1 MSMNR
6 LTVQVVA
13 ACGVAAFA
21 SATRAGIVNPSFE
34 DVYPSPR
41 EPFLMLPTG
50 WTTIVPEDGWDAVY
64 SEESDVYVGSPITPT
79 DGRAMA
85 IVTSPWRL
93 WQTVTLTA
101 GERILVD
108 VAVATN
114 STQAFGSAIVALGSG
129 PDFVPWNVTASS
141 SFDVPYPGDFGT
153 LDVPWIDW
161 QTLSL
166 TVPATGTYD
175 LVLIGSFSHNGDGSV
190 STYFDNIRV
199 IPAPSALAL
208 LGLGGAVAARRRR

>member
-1 MSMNR
+1 MSR
-6 LTVQVVA
+6 SALHLVVTL
-13 ACGVAAFA
+13 GVAAIA
-21 SATRAGIVNPSFE
+21 SASHAGIVNPSFE

-41 EPFLMLPTG
+41 EPLLMLPVG
-50 WTTIVPEDGWDAVY
+50 WTTEVPEEGWDAVY
-64 SEESDVYVGSPITPT
+64 AEGYDIYVGSPITPT

-85 IVTSPWRL
+85 IATSPWRL

-101 GERILVD
+101 GDTILVD
-108 VAVATN
+108 VAMATN
-114 STQAFGSAIVALGSG
+114 STQAFGTAVIGLGSG
-129 PDFVPWNVTASS
+129 SDYSGWTNLSTYS
-141 SFDVPYPGDFGT
+141 SFKVPYPGISAG
-153 LDVPWIDW
+153 PGASWIGW

-199 IPAPSALAL
+199 IPGPGAAGL
-208 LGLGGAVAARRRR
+208 LTVGGLLVARRRR